1 MIIQA
6 GPLTDLLAAILERAG
21 AEPQRA
27 RTCADHLVAAN
38 LKGHDSHGVGMAPS
52 YVRWIAAGK
61 LKPNARAEVV
71 SDKGAVLV
79 VDGGFGLGQPVARE
93 AVDMAIERARA
104 HGVCC
109 LALRNSCHIGR
120 IGTYGEQCADAGLI
134 SMHYV
139 NVVGA
144 GPAVAPFG
152 GREARML
159 TNPYCC
165 AIPRQ
170 GGEHVVLDFA
180 TSAIA
185 IGKVRVAYM
194 KGESVQAGVLVE
206 PSGKLTDD
214 PKTFFEGAARSILL
228 PFGLHKGGGMQILCE
243 LLGGALAGQWTM
255 QPGSDRTFGAA
266 VNNML
271 AIVID
276 PDAFGDRAGFEA
288 EAEAMLDYIRSTA
301 PAEGVDYVRLP
312 GDPERENVA
321 RRSAEGIPID
331 DNTWAQIREAA
342 ASVGLEPSALPAQV

>member
-1 MIIQA
+1 
-6 GPLTDLLAAILERAG
+6 
-21 AEPQRA
+21 
-27 RTCADHLVAAN
+27 
-38 LKGHDSHGVGMAPS
+38 
-52 YVRWIAAGK
+52 
-61 LKPNARAEVV
+61 
-71 SDKGAVLV
+71 
-79 VDGGFGLGQPVARE
+79 VARE

-109 LALRNSCHIGR
+109 LALRNACHIGR

-144 GPAVAPFG
+144 GPAVAPYG
-152 GREARML
+152 GREPRML

-165 AIPRQ
+165 AIPRRS
-170 GGEHVVLDFA
+170 GEHVVLDFA

-194 KGESVQAGVLVE
+194 KREPLQGDYLVE
-206 PSGKLTDD
+206 PSGKATDD
-214 PKTFFEGAARSILL
+214 PKSFFEGAARSILT

-255 QPGSDRTFGAA
+255 QPGADRTFGAA

-276 PDAFGDRAGFEA
+276 PDAFGDRASFEA

-301 PAEGVDYVRLP
+301 PAEDVDYVRLP
-312 GDPERENVA
+312 GDPERESVA
-321 RRSAEGIPID
+321 KRLAEGIPID

-342 ASVGLEPSALPAQV
+342 ASVGLEQTAIPAGG